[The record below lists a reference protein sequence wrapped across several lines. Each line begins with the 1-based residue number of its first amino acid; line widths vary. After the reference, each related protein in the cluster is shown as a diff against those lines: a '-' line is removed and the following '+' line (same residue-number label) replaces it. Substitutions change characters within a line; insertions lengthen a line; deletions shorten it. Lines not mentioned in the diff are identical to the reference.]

1 MQDHFYQVSNYKVGP
16 EYEGVRLDNCLISK
30 LKGLP
35 RAKIYS
41 IIRKGEVRINKSRSK
56 PSYRLQINDIIRIP
70 PYTVKPKINKKASDI
85 NKDKIIHSIMRVEK
99 DFLILNKPAGIA
111 CHGGSG
117 ISLGLIET
125 IRQLDKNYREAQLVH
140 RIDKDTSGC
149 LVVALKKQI
158 LREFHKEIRDKHVDK
173 IYSAVVKGKWPK
185 NLNKIQLS
193 LKKESLKSGE
203 RFVQVNKKGKLSE
216 TEFELISSGKSN
228 SLVKAKIITGRT
240 HQIRV
245 HSKYKG
251 HPIVGDT
258 KYGDLLYNKEL
269 QLTGLNRMLLHAK
282 SIKFSNMGIE
292 QSAPLP
298 PVFKDYV

>member
-1 MQDHFYQVSNYKVGP
+1 MQDHYYQVSNYKVGP

-41 IIRKGEVRINKSRSK
+41 IIRKGEVRVNKSRSK

-85 NKDKIIHSIMRVEK
+85 NKDKIIHSIIRVEK

-203 RFVQVNKKGKLSE
+203 RFVQVNKKGKFSE

-258 KYGDLLYNKEL
+258 KYGDPLYNKEL

>member
-1 MQDHFYQVSNYKVGP
+1 MQNHYYQVSNYKVGP

-203 RFVQVNKKGKLSE
+203 RFVQVNKKGKFSE

-258 KYGDLLYNKEL
+258 KYGDPLYNKEL

>member
-1 MQDHFYQVSNYKVGP
+1 MQDHYYQVSNYKVGP

-85 NKDKIIHSIMRVEK
+85 NKDKIIHSIIRVEK
-99 DFLILNKPAGIA
+99 DFLILNKPAGIT

-125 IRQLDKNYREAQLVH
+125 IRQLDQNYREAQLVH

-203 RFVQVNKKGKLSE
+203 RFVQVNKKGKFSE

-258 KYGDLLYNKEL
+258 KYGDPLYNKEL